1 MANERLHSIESPG
14 PARRLSGAGRTGPV
28 LRWLAPLAVVLGC
41 ANLALAQGPSVVA
54 TVGMIGDLAAEVAGE
69 CAAVTTL
76 MGPGSDPHLYRA
88 TAGDVRLL
96 QSADLLLYGGLHL
109 EGRLGEVLGA
119 TSTMTPAFAVSES
132 VVEDDELIVA
142 EGAADPHIWLDAA
155 LWSRVPRFLASVLAE
170 ADGFDP
176 ACSAAVVERADD
188 LERQLLA
195 LDAWARASFAT
206 VPERQ
211 RVLVT
216 AHDAFKYF
224 GRAYGIDVEGVQGV
238 STETEAAVADIRR
251 VIDVVVAR
259 NVPMLFVESTIN
271 PRTVQAVR
279 EGVAQRGGHTVAIG
293 PQLFADALGDE
304 GTAQGTYIGMFV
316 HDVVEIVTGLG
327 GTPEPLPAEVAAW
340 QERWGYQV
348 LGRAR

>member
-1 MANERLHSIESPG
+1 MNMSLNDDEPLAGVGGEHRASSALG
-14 PARRLSGAGRTGPV
+14 ALS
-28 LRWLAPLAVVLGC
+28 RWLMVIAIAVGGMSFAFAQAPRVV
-41 ANLALAQGPSVVA
+41 V

-69 CAAVTTL
+69 CAVVTTL

-88 TAGDVRLL
+88 TAGDVRAL

-109 EGRLGEVLGA
+109 EGRVGEVLGA
-119 TSTMTPAFAVSES
+119 TGNSTPAFAVSES
-132 VVEDDELIVA
+132 VTSEDELIVD
-142 EGAADPHIWLDAA
+142 EGAVDPHVWLDAA
-155 LWSRVPRFLASVLAE
+155 LWSRVPRFIASVLPE

-176 ACSAAVVERADD
+176 DCAEEVALRAED

-216 AHDAFKYF
+216 AHDAFQYF

-251 VIDVVVAR
+251 VIDVVVDR
-259 NVPMLFVESTIN
+259 NVPMLFVESTIS

-279 EGVAQRGGHTVAIG
+279 EGVAQRGGPPVAIG
-293 PQLFADALGDE
+293 PELYADALGDS

-327 GTPEPLPAEVAAW
+327 GTPEPLPAEVARW

-348 LGRAR
+348 AGGAQ